1 MQGNPATDDRARPG
15 GGFLGMGDHYVAV
28 NPSDVRISYNDSDKK
43 CHATKNATADQLKA
57 ASEFKYNGRW
67 NARKS

>member
-1 MQGNPATDDRARPG
+1 
-15 GGFLGMGDHYVAV
+15 MGDHYVAV

-57 ASEFKYNGRW
+57 ASEFKVQRPMERQEVITADTPPASGIEKRP
-67 NARKS
+67 